1 MLGMLYR
8 HVFGIAIRKLSEKP
22 TESGIDRTCRFVIVR
37 DPGSHRPGVPSRAN
51 SALWSLMELRSI
63 QYFVQVADEGSITR
77 TADKIGIA
85 QPALTRH
92 IKQLETEL
100 GTQLLT
106 RLPRGV
112 RLTTSGRDFLDHART
127 IMLEVTR
134 ASEHVRS
141 KAQSPR
147 GRVVMGTSPT
157 LAPLLLP
164 RCLARARQQ
173 CPTVTL
179 KVVEGFSPQLLDAL
193 LTGRLDLAVMTN
205 PPRTTALSLTPMC
218 SEPLV
223 VIAPP
228 GVRGTRHA
236 FSLAELSGTPFI
248 ITVGL
253 RTLVEQQLAGF
264 GAALNVEAEVDSVEA
279 IRRLLVSGVGMSIMP
294 VSAFHD
300 ELRAGKVVA
309 YPVEDANLHR
319 ILILARPA
327 AEARSAAIDEIG
339 HIVRGEMADLLK
351 EGFFRMPAPARSV
364 PAPRA
369 VAPPA
374 RTPGHRARQRPAAH
388 ARR

>member
-1 MLGMLYR
+1 MPICYR
-8 HVFGIAIRKLSEKP
+8 LPNKAAR
-22 TESGIDRTCRFVIVR
+22 
-37 DPGSHRPGVPSRAN
+37 VPHP
-51 SALWSLMELRSI
+51 MELRSI

-92 IKQLETEL
+92 IKQLEAEL

-127 IMLEVTR
+127 IMLEVAR

-141 KAQSPR
+141 KAQAPR

-164 RCLARARQQ
+164 RCIARARQQ

-205 PPRTTALSLTPMC
+205 PPRTTALALTPLC

-228 GVRGTRHA
+228 GARGTRHA
-236 FSLAELSGTPFI
+236 FSLAELSSTPLI
-248 ITVGL
+248 LTVGL
-253 RTLVEQQLAGF
+253 RTLAEQQLAAF
-264 GAALNVEAEVDSVEA
+264 GVGLRVEAEVDSVEA
-279 IRRLLVSGVGMSIMP
+279 IRRLLVSGVGMTIMP

-300 ELRAGKVVA
+300 ELRAGQVIA
-309 YPVEDANLHR
+309 YPIEDANLHR
-319 ILILARPA
+319 ILILARPV
-327 AEARSAAIDEIG
+327 AEARSAAIDEIE
-339 HIVRGEMADLLK
+339 HIVRAEMGDLLQA
-351 EGFFRMPAPARSV
+351 GFFRMPAGERTATARRAGTPPRKSRSRLRERSSV
-364 PAPRA
+364 R
-369 VAPPA
+369 A
-374 RTPGHRARQRPAAH
+374 RT
-388 ARR
+388 

>member
-1 MLGMLYR
+1 MTVHACLLS
-8 HVFGIAIRKLSEKP
+8 FGKTPLS
-22 TESGIDRTCRFVIVR
+22 
-37 DPGSHRPGVPSRAN
+37 VPS
-51 SALWSLMELRSI
+51 MELRSI

-92 IKQLETEL
+92 IKQLEAEL

-112 RLTTSGRDFLDHART
+112 RLTTAGRDFLDHARA
-127 IMLEVTR
+127 IILEVTR
-134 ASEHVRS
+134 ASEHVRN
-141 KAQSPR
+141 KTRAPM

-164 RCLARARQQ
+164 RCVARARQQ

-205 PPRTTALSLTPMC
+205 PPRTTALALTPLC

-248 ITVGL
+248 LTVGL
-253 RTLVEQQLAGF
+253 RTLVEQQLASF
-264 GAALNVEAEVDSVEA
+264 GVALRAEAEVDSVEA
-279 IRRLLVSGVGMSIMP
+279 IRRLLVSGVGMTIMP

-300 ELRAGKVVA
+300 EIRAGQVVA
-309 YPVEDANLHR
+309 YPVEEANLHR

-327 AEARSAAIDEIG
+327 AEARSAAIDEIE
-339 HIVRGEMADLLK
+339 HIVRAEVADLLQA
-351 EGFFRMPAPARSV
+351 GFFRMPADEQAAAARRQRL
-364 PAPRA
+364 A
-369 VAPPA
+369 PA
-374 RTPGHRARQRPAAH
+374 RTPGRRGRRGASLRAGS
-388 ARR
+388 

>member
-1 MLGMLYR
+1 
-8 HVFGIAIRKLSEKP
+8 
-22 TESGIDRTCRFVIVR
+22 
-37 DPGSHRPGVPSRAN
+37 
-51 SALWSLMELRSI
+51 MELRSI

-92 IKQLETEL
+92 IKQLEAEL

-112 RLTTSGRDFLDHART
+112 RLTTSGRDFLDHARV
-127 IMLEVTR
+127 IILEVTR

-141 KAQSPR
+141 KAQHPR

-205 PPRTTALSLTPMC
+205 PPRTTALSLTPLC

-228 GVRGTRHA
+228 GIRGTRDA
-236 FSLAELSGTPFI
+236 FSLAEVASTPFI
-248 ITVGL
+248 LTVGL
-253 RTLVEQQLAGF
+253 RTLAEQQLAAF
-264 GAALNVEAEVDSVEA
+264 GVGLKVEAEVDSIEA

-300 ELRAGKVVA
+300 ELHAGQVVA
-309 YPVEDANLHR
+309 YPIEDANLHR

-327 AEARSAAIDEIG
+327 AETRSAAIDEIG
-339 HIVRGEMADLLK
+339 HIVRGEMAELLQQ
-351 EGFFRMPAPARSV
+351 GFFRMPSAARGLARRNGTAARPSGHRSRQRV
-364 PAPRA
+364 SPRA
-369 VAPPA
+369 
-374 RTPGHRARQRPAAH
+374 RA
-388 ARR
+388 